1 MTDFRSHQ
9 RIRRDCLQHQQE
21 CRARLSMIRADL
33 RRQIEDG
40 PSPWREVP
48 QQITPIIPDYP
59 EVPVTFPAGT
69 MAHGVQSVIAE
80 TVEMIYE
87 FEQRFRDKRG
97 EPDEIMLDHARH
109 EAEFIMQL
117 WYEARDCLPAR
128 WTTSTVLAGRVPVSQ
143 HAAAIHAS
151 WREGGYRSLS
161 HVATLAVA
169 LAEVADKIAENEDLM
184 RFIEGWVLT
193 VRAVSHAVFPVAG
206 EVWVPPSEAAEIV
219 GKSKRTIQ
227 RWKKNRRISTFDEW
241 VLLSDVQKLAA

>member
-1 MTDFRSHQ
+1 
-9 RIRRDCLQHQQE
+9 
-21 CRARLSMIRADL
+21 MIRADL

-40 PSPWREVP
+40 PSQWREVP

-69 MAHGVQSVIAE
+69 MAHAVQRILAE

-97 EPDEIMLDHARH
+97 EPDEVMLDHARH

-117 WYEARDCLPAR
+117 WFEARDCLPSR

-143 HAAAIHAS
+143 HAAAVHAS

-169 LAEVADKIAENEDLM
+169 LSEVADKIAANEDHM
-184 RFIEGWVLT
+184 RLVEGWVLT

-241 VLLSDVQKLAA
+241 VLLSDVKKLAA